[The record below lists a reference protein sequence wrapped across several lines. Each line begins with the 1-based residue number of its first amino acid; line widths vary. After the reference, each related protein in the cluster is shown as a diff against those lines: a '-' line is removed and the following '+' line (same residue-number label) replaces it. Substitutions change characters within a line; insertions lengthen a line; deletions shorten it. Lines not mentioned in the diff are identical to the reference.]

1 VRGSPLVYGRQ
12 PSPAHSPG
20 ASTLTGRGGQPALRR
35 WMIRLRMSD
44 GGTRPAATAQQC
56 ESLLDVAVR
65 SLRGED
71 GAGAG
76 LPAERSCPPGTDRL
90 APGLD
95 LADLDQI
102 TPAARGSRCMPAA
115 IGCTRGCDDA
125 QGSGA
130 AVPLTV
136 GQLWFVS
143 GPGRL
148 PLAKSAITA
157 AGQRDPFPGRRRLT
171 GDELA
176 PDFGVGPDVLGAG

>member
-1 VRGSPLVYGRQ
+1 
-12 PSPAHSPG
+12 
-20 ASTLTGRGGQPALRR
+20 
-35 WMIRLRMSD
+35 MISLRMSD

-56 ESLLDVAVR
+56 ESLLDLAVR

-95 LADLDQI
+95 LANLDQI

-115 IGCTRGCDDA
+115 IGCTRGVMTP
-125 QGSGA
+125 GERA
-130 AVPLTV
+130 AVPLTA

-157 AGQRDPFPGRRRLT
+157 AGQRDPFP
-171 GDELA
+171 D
-176 PDFGVGPDVLGAG
+176 VGG

>member
-1 VRGSPLVYGRQ
+1 
-12 PSPAHSPG
+12 
-20 ASTLTGRGGQPALRR
+20 
-35 WMIRLRMSD
+35 MIRLRMSD
-44 GGTRPAATAQQC
+44 GGTG
-56 ESLLDVAVR
+56 LLPPRSNANHYWTWRVR

-95 LADLDQI
+95 LANLDQI
-102 TPAARGSRCMPAA
+102 TLAARGSRCMPAA
-115 IGCTRGCDDA
+115 IGCTRGCDGP

-130 AVPLTV
+130 AVPLTA

-157 AGQRDPFPGRRRLT
+157 AGQRDPFP
-171 GDELA
+171 D
-176 PDFGVGPDVLGAG
+176 VGG